1 MSLGR
6 LLNQPLTVQAT
17 SDATLDDYGS
27 VIPGLPIGDP
37 IPVKGYLEQTATT
50 EYVGGRQTTVTTWAA
65 SLPVGTA
72 ITPMDYITNAV
83 GQKFQVSGEPWH
95 VWNPRT
101 KAVHHIECKL
111 TEVT

>member
-1 MSLGR
+1 MSFDR
-6 LLNQPLTVQAT
+6 LLNQPLTVQTT

-27 VIPGLPIGDP
+27 VIPGLPTGA
-37 IPVKGYLEQTATT
+37 PVPVLGYLEQTTTT
-50 EYVGGRQTTVTTWAA
+50 EYVSGRQTTVTTWAA
-65 SLPVGTA
+65 FLSAGTA
-72 ITPMDYITNAV
+72 ITPMDYIARE

-95 VWNPRT
+95 VYNPRT